1 MTRRGFLV
9 AAAATAAGLFLG
21 VSGCGIGKGKR
32 RNLLLIVSDTLR
44 ADHLSSY
51 GFPFETSPHVDSLA
65 RRGTAFTDLMSCAP
79 ITGASHASMMTG
91 TYQTRHGVFGNGGT
105 ISENL
110 TTIATIC
117 RDSEYETAAFVSN
130 PALDPNWMVGIDR
143 GFDVFDVDLPALE
156 RNRQTPYRDAAGT
169 AEAAIGWLQGRND
182 GRFLLWVHFQ
192 EPHGPYEVPVATP
205 AMGQLQNLERR
216 TGEAHA
222 LPVLRGNSG
231 PGGIPL
237 YQVLGEER
245 DPAVYRARYAARV
258 AYVDEQIGHV
268 LSAIGQQGL
277 QDETLIAFTSDH
289 GELLGEHDYYFQ
301 HGATAFQPGLHV
313 PLIVAGPGVK
323 PGQSISVPA
332 AGVDVMPTLLDL
344 VGLRDDACADQL
356 QGRSLAHFARGTE
369 EREATQTARFAAS
382 EGGIDWCVQVGRHK
396 LSICQSDPK
405 SSAKLF
411 DLQSDPD
418 ENVDLAPREP
428 ALVAEMSAL
437 LDGFMGTPPQGSPP
451 GPSAAPGI
459 SEENRR
465 RLKSL
470 GYLD

>member
-1 MTRRGFLV
+1 MTRRDFLV

-21 VSGCGIGKGKR
+21 VGGCGIGKGKR
-32 RNLLLIVSDTLR
+32 ENLLLIVSDTLR

-51 GFPFETSPHVDSLA
+51 GFPFETSPNVDSLA

-91 TYQTRHGVFGNGGT
+91 TYQTRHGIFGNGGT

-110 TTIATIC
+110 TTIAEIC

-130 PALDPNWMVGIDR
+130 PALDPSWLVGIDR
-143 GFDVFDVDLPALE
+143 GFNVFDAELPSLE
-156 RNRQTPYRDAAGT
+156 RNRQSSYRDAAGT
-169 AEAAIGWLQGRND
+169 AEAAIKWLQGRND

-192 EPHGPYEVPVATP
+192 EPHGPYEVPVAAPLGRLEST
-205 AMGQLQNLERR
+205 ERR
-216 TGEAHA
+216 TGEPQA
-222 LPVLRGNSG
+222 LRVLEGNGG

-258 AYVDEQIGHV
+258 SYVDEQIGRV
-268 LSAIGQQGL
+268 LSAVGRQGL
-277 QDETLIAFTSDH
+277 QDETLIAFTADH

-301 HGATAFQPGLHV
+301 HGATVFQPGLHV

-323 PGQSISVPA
+323 PGQSSSVAA
-332 AGVDVMPTLLDL
+332 AGVDVMPTVLDL
-344 VGLRDDACADQL
+344 IGLGGDASADQL
-356 QGRSLAHFARGTE
+356 QGRSLAHFARGAKD
-369 EREATQTARFAAS
+369 REATQTARFASS
-382 EGGIDWCVQVGRHK
+382 EGGIDWCVQVGRYK
-396 LSICQSDPK
+396 LSICQSAPK
-405 SSAKLF
+405 SSAMLF

-418 ENVDLAPREP
+418 EKVDLAPREP
-428 ALVAEMSAL
+428 ARVAKMSAL
-437 LDGFMGTPPQGSPP
+437 LDSFMARPPQGDLP
-451 GPSAAPGI
+451 GSGAAPGL

-470 GYLD
+470 GYLE